1 MSPTIRVDEDV
12 YQALQRRAEPF
23 VDTPNSVLRHLLD
36 LSESESSGS
45 GSNASDHPAT
55 GESGRMAPAR
65 RRSQGTKKKTK
76 RTRAPSGNLLSQEEY
91 ELPLLET
98 LSQLGGSAAAGEA
111 IARLGDRLKGKLKPA
126 DYEKLDSGAIRWE
139 NRAQFVRYELVQK
152 GDMKDDSPRGVWEI
166 SQQGRDRLSKES
178 AA

>member
-1 MSPTIRVDEDV
+1 MSPTIRIDEDV

-23 VDTPNSVLRHLLD
+23 VDTPNSVLRRLLD
-36 LSESESSGS
+36 LGVSESSGS
-45 GSNASDHPAT
+45 GSDASDQPAASEYERT
-55 GESGRMAPAR
+55 APGRR
-65 RRSQGTKKKTK
+65 KSQGTKKKAK
-76 RTRAPSGNLLSQEEY
+76 RTRAPSGTLLSQDEY

-111 IARLGDRLKGKLKPA
+111 IERLGERLNGKLKPA

-139 NRAQFVRYELVQK
+139 NRAQFVRYELVQR

-166 SQQGRDRLSKES
+166 SQQGLDRLSKES